1 MLTWGGSKA
10 TPSNEG
16 QNMNYLILKSCFAA
30 GEKRN
35 AGDIVELAPDE
46 AAALSG
52 YGRITAA
59 PASKPEPETVDRS
72 AKPKVTRKK
81 KADEDKAD

>member
-16 QNMNYLILKSCFAA
+16 QKMKYLILKSCFAA

-35 AGDIVELAPDE
+35 AGDIVDLGADE
-46 AAALSG
+46 AAALRG
-52 YGRITAA
+52 YGRITEA
-59 PASKPEPETVDRS
+59 PTPKPEPKTVDRA
-72 AKPKVTRKK
+72 AKPKAIRK
-81 KADEDKAD
+81 KAD